1 MGDAGIDDDN
11 GPELAGCVGPPTA
24 LLVVLVIGFCDS
36 KVLISLSS
44 FSGFLV
50 NICTFS
56 EIPMGA
62 APYCS
67 KSVATAF
74 QSLSRP

>member
-1 MGDAGIDDDN
+1 MPPIEGAPGIGEDN
-11 GPELAGCVGPPTA
+11 GPEPAGCVGPPTA

-44 FSGFLV
+44 FSGFSGFLV

-56 EIPMGA
+56 EIPMGGSA
-62 APYCS
+62 LQ
-67 KSVATAF
+67 F
-74 QSLSRP
+74 